1 MTDKQKVTMASVIL
15 RRFGFTNRE
24 AAQFW
29 GVREE
34 TVAKWV
40 KRAKPICRRPCS
52 SRR

>member
-24 AAQFW
+24 AARFW

-40 KRAKPICRRPCS
+40 TGETDMPTT
-52 SRR
+52 